1 MGASAPRRFVTVFL
15 PVMRP
20 ALIAA
25 LIMMFVFVLGA
36 YVIPQV
42 LGRAQHW
49 TLAVLI
55 TDQALFQSNIPFA
68 AAMAI
73 FLLVVSLILVW
84 LVLRLTRLRRA

>member
-1 MGASAPRRFVTVFL
+1 
-15 PVMRP
+15 
-20 ALIAA
+20 
-25 LIMMFVFVLGA
+25 
-36 YVIPQV
+36 V